1 MHIVLIAVIHLLV
14 GVGIGGSVEY
24 FLAKKNFGK
33 MLTAERK
40 EFTDHLDSMK
50 DKSEIMVRHDAQAFR
65 DCLAGK

>member
-14 GVGIGGSVEY
+14 GVGIGGMVEY

-33 MLTAERK
+33 VLTAERK

-50 DKSEIMVRHDAQAFR
+50 DKSEIMIRHDALVLR
-65 DCLAGK
+65 DRLAGK